1 MVGFNKFAKTF
12 KYKIKR
18 GIVVDL
24 FGKFIKNGNNDKK
37 NNNKNKN
44 QTLNEQ
50 QTNKKQIAKNKLNKI
65 KQQDN
70 DNKKQKN

>member
-1 MVGFNKFAKTF
+1 M
-12 KYKIKR
+12 
-18 GIVVDL
+18 DL